1 MIQLFNISKR
11 FSKESAALRDVSL
24 RVEKGEFV
32 YLTGPSGAGKTT
44 LLKLLYSAERP
55 TRGQVLINGQ
65 NITRLRRNKVPFL
78 RRQVGVVF
86 QDFKLLASRTV
97 YENVAFSLEAQGKKR
112 YEVAQKVYHCLK
124 KVGLEHKLKSRPLE
138 LSGGEQQRVAIA
150 RALAVDP
157 LILLADE
164 PSGNLDAEVSIDIME
179 LLRDANARGTTVI
192 MATHDMRLCELY
204 PRRTLMLEAGELV
217 QDIQP

>member
-1 MIQLFNISKR
+1 MIQLFNICKSY
-11 FSKESAALRDVSL
+11 SKENSALKDVS
-24 RVEKGEFV
+24 VHIQKGEFV

-44 LLKLLYSAERP
+44 LLKMLYGAERP

-65 NITRLRRNKVPFL
+65 NVTRLRRSKVPYL

-86 QDFKLLASRTV
+86 QDYKLLNSRTV

-112 YEVAQKVYHCLK
+112 YEVAQKVYQCLK
-124 KVGLEHKLKSRPLE
+124 KVGLEHKLKSKPLE

-164 PSGNLDAEVSIDIME
+164 PSGNLDAEVSLDIME
-179 LLRDANARGTTVI
+179 LLKGANARGTTVV
-192 MATHDMRLCELY
+192 MATHDLHLCHLF
-204 PRRTLMLEAGELV
+204 PRRTIHLEAGRLV
-217 QDIQP
+217 NDSMP